1 MIVTNGLKSAGAWLK
16 DRENQ
21 KNLANLAINVTLFV
35 LGGRDKK
42 TEILEDV
49 KKIINK
55 LLYFLFC
62 ACKCHIYTSFSNSSL
77 KL

>member
-55 LLYFLFC
+55 
-62 ACKCHIYTSFSNSSL
+62 
-77 KL
+77 